1 METGLWIT
9 QLSLLIIYGLYGI
22 YKSLFTARVRKSMR
36 WAETRSDVVI
46 RFIGVMELL
55 GGLGVVLPMATGIL
69 PGLTPLAALGLTLI
83 QTLAIFT
90 AHLPLKEYRIL
101 PLNLYFMAMSLFVLA
116 GRWQLLSQ

>member
-22 YKSLFTARVRKSMR
+22 YKSFFTARVRKSMR
-36 WAETRSDVVI
+36 WAGTRSDAAI

-55 GGLGVVLPMATGIL
+55 GGLGVVLPMAAGIL

-83 QTLAIFT
+83 QVLAIFT
-90 AHLPLKEYRIL
+90 AHLPLKEYKIL
-101 PLNLYFMAMSLFVLA
+101 PLNLYFMAMSLFVVV

>member
-22 YKSLFTARVRKSMR
+22 YKSFFTARVRKSMR
-36 WAETRSDVVI
+36 WAETRSDALI

-83 QTLAIFT
+83 QIFAIFT
-90 AHLPLKEYRIL
+90 AHLPLKEYRII
-101 PLNLYFMAMSLFVLA
+101 PLNLYFMAMSLFVLV
-116 GRWQLLSQ
+116 GRWQVLSQ